1 MVREAD
7 KLVALGTKSSL
18 LCKSINVPCPIYP
31 VKGHLAT
38 VSSSVDCKYN
48 ITLDGG
54 YTTPMAYVD
63 SEGRSLYR
71 LSGFVDYTL
80 AQDLAVAAGQLD
92 WEVVSS

>member
-1 MVREAD
+1 MLTTINQEGDDEAIREAD

-63 SEGRSLYR
+63 SEGRSLCR
-71 LSGFVDYTL
+71 L
-80 AQDLAVAAGQLD
+80 
-92 WEVVSS
+92 